1 MPIPGRRCLE
11 SQRARVATALAPD
24 VFDNFAAPMLA
35 LSYIPVWNIVPQG
48 GFTQTLFAS
57 PTQQPL
63 VLNPKYEA
71 LAGATP
77 PSDIWQ
83 AFVVGTGAAACAPA
97 SRLISAL
104 RGYDYVIFVDR
115 RNFRVCDNSLLQPMV
130 DGRYVQVFR
139 VMPGSS
145 KARSTGRLAHAAF
158 GQ

>member
-1 MPIPGRRCLE
+1 
-11 SQRARVATALAPD
+11 
-24 VFDNFAAPMLA
+24 MLA

-115 RNFRVCDNSLLQPMV
+115 EISAFAITRSFSQWSMGATCRFSGSCLVHQKLDRQAASPMLHLGNN
-130 DGRYVQVFR
+130 DLAERS
-139 VMPGSS
+139 GSHS
-145 KARSTGRLAHAAF
+145 VPHSYRRA
-158 GQ
+158 